1 MSPKKS
7 NKTVGVIGLGIMGGS
22 FSRNLVAAGWRVVG
36 FDIDA
41 AKRRELAKA
50 GVEIAGSA
58 KAVAA
63 AAPIIITSLP
73 KPEALAATARK
84 SPEQNCRAGSS
95 PNARPSR
102 STTRR
107 RPRRVLRA
115 AGHVMLDCP
124 VSGTGSQA
132 RTGDLV
138 IYASGDPKS
147 VAKVKPVFGGF
158 SRKLYDVGAFGNGSK
173 MKYVANL
180 LVAINNV
187 ASAEAMVMGMKAG
200 LDPKVIFEMI
210 SNGAGN
216 SRVFELRAPMMVKND
231 YTDVTMKCS
240 VWQKDMDVI
249 GAFARKMRVPTP
261 LFSATLPVYAA
272 ALKSGHANNDTAA
285 VCAVLEAKPGL
296 SASSR
301 GEFRQTAAIE
311 RAGSL
316 PKLM

>member
-7 NKTVGVIGLGIMGGS
+7 KKTVGIIGLGIMGGS
-22 FSRNLVAAGWRVVG
+22 FARNLLANGWRVVG

-41 AKRRELAKA
+41 AKRKELAKA
-50 GVEIAGSA
+50 GVEIVGDA

-63 AAPIIITSLP
+63 AAPLVITSLP
-73 KPEALAATARK
+73 KPEALIATTKAIAAAGLPPRIIAECSTFTIEDKEKA
-84 SPEQNCRAGSS
+84 ERA
-95 PNARPSR
+95 
-102 STTRR
+102 
-107 RPRRVLRA
+107 LRA
-115 AGHVMLDCP
+115 AGHILLDCP

-138 IYASGDPKS
+138 IYASGDS
-147 VAKVKPVFGGF
+147 TAVAKVKPMFASF
-158 SRKLYDVGAFGNGSK
+158 SRKMYDVGTFGNGSR

-187 ASAEAMVMGMKAG
+187 ASAEAMVLGMKAG

-249 GAFARKMRVPTP
+249 GAFAKKVRVPTP

-272 ALKSGHANNDTAA
+272 ALKQGHANDDTAA
-285 VCAVLEAKPGL
+285 VCAVLEAD
-296 SASSR
+296 
-301 GEFRQTAAIE
+301 
-311 RAGSL
+311 AGV
-316 PKLM
+316 KRRKRR

>member
-1 MSPKKS
+1 MSPAQS

-22 FSRNLVAAGWRVVG
+22 FSRNLVAAGWRVAG

-41 AKRRELAKA
+41 GKRKELSKA
-50 GVEIAGSA
+50 GVEIVRDA

-63 AAPIIITSLP
+63 LAPIIITSLP
-73 KPEALAATARK
+73 KPEALIATAREIAK
-84 SPEQNCRAGSS
+84 AKFPLRIIAEC
-95 PNARPSR
+95 
-102 STTRR
+102 STFNIEDKEKAEKI
-107 RPRRVLRA
+107 LRG

-147 VAKVKPVFGGF
+147 VAKIKSMFAGF
-158 SRKLYDVGAFGNGSK
+158 SRKMYDVGAFGNGSK

-187 ASAEAMVMGMKAG
+187 ASAEAMVLGMKAG
-200 LDPKVIFEMI
+200 LDPSVIFEMI

-231 YTDVTMKCS
+231 YSDVTMKCS
-240 VWQKDMDVI
+240 VWQKDMNVI
-249 GAFARKMRVPTP
+249 GAFAKKMRVPTP

-272 ALKSGHANNDTAA
+272 ALKSGHAEDDTAA
-285 VCAVLEAKPGL
+285 VCAVLEAK
-296 SASSR
+296 ANVKR
-301 GEFRQTAAIE
+301 RKA
-311 RAGSL
+311 R
-316 PKLM
+316 